1 MTLLLKMEGVS
12 LYQNVLLGTFGA
24 VCHPCTVAV
33 EGAKSK
39 ALICFNLSF
48 QAEAE
53 SFFLPAS
60 DVSIAP
66 VRFLCV

>member
-1 MTLLLKMEGVS
+1 M
-12 LYQNVLLGTFGA
+12 LLGTFVA

-48 QAEAE
+48 QAEAV
-53 SFFLPAS
+53 SFLLPAS

>member
-48 QAEAE
+48 QAEAV
-53 SFFLPAS
+53 SFLPAS